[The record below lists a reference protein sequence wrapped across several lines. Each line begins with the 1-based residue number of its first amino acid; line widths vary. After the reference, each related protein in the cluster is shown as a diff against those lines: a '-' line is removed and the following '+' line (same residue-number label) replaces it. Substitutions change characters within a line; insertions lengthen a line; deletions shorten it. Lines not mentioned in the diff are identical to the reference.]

1 MEIHLFALNAFN
13 SRTFG
18 THFQVSYAF
27 VKSHVD
33 GRSLLRV
40 SQGDD
45 GADVPVDIKY
55 LRKVV
60 LSFILASLCPRET
73 KKWRN

>member
-1 MEIHLFALNAFN
+1 MESRLFALNAFD

-18 THFQVSYAF
+18 THFQVSYAS

-33 GRSLLRV
+33 GRSLLIV
-40 SQGDD
+40 SQGGDD
-45 GADVPVDIKY
+45 ADVPEGIKY
-55 LRKVV
+55 LRKAI